1 MSFHFHANDTQLYIS
16 FESSIL
22 GDLSRQCSTLEVRTH
37 GIGMED
43 ITWLHGD
50 VKFLFKC

>member
-22 GDLSRQCSTLEVRTH
+22 GDALHWKSALMVLVWR
-37 GIGMED
+37 I
-43 ITWLHGD
+43 LHG
-50 VKFLFKC
+50 CMEM